1 MFTFT
6 KRVGGGSGLFA
17 GFKQGQPGRRWRLEG
32 LSKDLEQL
40 WQQSGDMFCLRLAIN
55 AGF

>member
-40 WQQSGDMFCLRLAIN
+40 
-55 AGF
+55 